1 MTKKEYCDSRSAWSL
16 ALAEGRIV
24 NYGDGTLRSF
34 HTVAAAQKEVRLMH
48 TMAGLV
54 PVVRIAAP

>member
-1 MTKKEYCDSRSAWSL
+1 MTKIEYRESRSTWSL

-34 HTVAAAQKEVRLMH
+34 HTVAEAQAEVRLMH
-48 TMAGLV
+48 TMPGVV
-54 PVVRIAAP
+54 PVARIAAP